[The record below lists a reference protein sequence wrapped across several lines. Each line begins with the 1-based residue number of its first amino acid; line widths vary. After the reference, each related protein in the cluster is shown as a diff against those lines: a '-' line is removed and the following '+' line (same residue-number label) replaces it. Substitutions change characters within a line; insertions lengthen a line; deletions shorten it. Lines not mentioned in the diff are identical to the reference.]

1 MIENIKVFPLVVAN
15 HAAYLT
21 GQKESEL
28 YCDGEKLAKALLYC
42 QNYYN
47 YDAVIVF
54 SDVYVEMEAMGG
66 ILSFP
71 EDSPPIIKN
80 YPKLIKIANP
90 YTDGRIKEIL
100 KAATFLK
107 KYLKNIPIFVS
118 LKGPFSLACL
128 LVEAEKF
135 FIMLIEKEKK
145 AKELINIAFENQL
158 RYLKAILE
166 IDCIPFIGDPFAS
179 GSLISY
185 NLFENY
191 ALPPL
196 KELIKEAKFCGLHIC
211 GDTKNLLPLIIETK
225 AKIISLETDIQFA
238 KRYFPEDIYLMGS
251 VPTDLLVNG
260 DIFQVKEEC
269 EKEILAG
276 GRNFI
281 LSTACDVP
289 KYAKKENVKT
299 LVDVGHIYKRL

>member
-21 GQKESEL
+21 GQKEKEL
-28 YCDGEKLAKALLYC
+28 YCDGEKLGKALLYC
-42 QNYYN
+42 QNYYG

-66 ILSFP
+66 RLEYL
-71 EDSPPIIKN
+71 EDSPPEIKE

-90 YTDGRIKEIL
+90 QRDGRIKEIL
-100 KAATFLK
+100 KAAIFLK
-107 KYLKNIPIFVS
+107 RHLKDFPIFVS
-118 LKGPFSLACL
+118 LKGPFSLATL
-128 LVEAEKF
+128 LIGVEKF
-135 FIMLIEKEKK
+135 FLMLIKNEKK
-145 AKELINIAFENQL
+145 AKEIINIAFENQL
-158 RYLKAILE
+158 RFLKAILE

-179 GSLISY
+179 GSLIGAK
-185 NLFENY
+185 LFENY

-196 KELIKEAKFCGLHIC
+196 KELIKECLIAGLHIC

-225 AKIISLETDIQFA
+225 AKIISLETDVSFA

-251 VPTDLLVNG
+251 VPTHLLVEG

-299 LVDVGHIYKRL
+299 MVDVGHFYKN

>member
-21 GQKESEL
+21 GQKENEL
-28 YCDGEKLAKALLYC
+28 YCDGEKLGKALLYC
-42 QNYYN
+42 QNYYG

-66 ILSFP
+66 KLEFL
-71 EDSPPIIKN
+71 EDNPPKVKE
-80 YPKLIKIANP
+80 YPKVIKLANP

-107 KYLKNIPIFVS
+107 RNLKNIPIFVS

-128 LVEAEKF
+128 LVGAEKF
-135 FIMLIEKEKK
+135 FMMLIKNEKK
-145 AKELINIAFENQL
+145 AKEIINIAFENQL
-158 RYLKAILE
+158 RYLKVILE

-179 GSLISY
+179 GSLISA

-196 KELIKEAKFCGLHIC
+196 KALIKETDIVGLHIC
-211 GDTKNLLPLIIETK
+211 GDTKNLLPLIIETE
-225 AKIISLETDIQFA
+225 AKILSLETDISFA
-238 KRYFPEDIYLMGS
+238 KRYFVEDIYLMGS
-251 VPTDLLVNG
+251 VPTHLLEKG

-269 EKEILAG
+269 EREILAG
-276 GRNFI
+276 GKNFI

-289 KYAKKENVKT
+289 KYAKKENVKMM
-299 LVDVGHIYKRL
+299 VDVGHLYKR